1 MVLHC
6 VHASHALL
14 LASTPGTRCAQRDGK
29 LWLLSSFLAKRNAWM
44 NNELWGQHGLA
55 FGEGPLHRDHVCFRV
70 MNGDTGESGGCNLPL
85 IDKVEFAPM
94 HPPKEG
100 KHETVAVPTYTSW
113 NG

>member
-1 MVLHC
+1 
-6 VHASHALL
+6 
-14 LASTPGTRCAQRDGK
+14 
-29 LWLLSSFLAKRNAWM
+29 M

-70 MNGDTGESGGCNLPL
+70 MNGDTGESGGYNLPL

-100 KHETVAVPTYTSW
+100 KHETVAVPNIFLLKRVAWCVLVDPLVPFMYHLW
-113 NG
+113 VDHLK